1 MRGRWATA
9 CGRAGGRAVGQ
20 PRCVALIIIF
30 GPAWG
35 LGHGQGGNFMTRLL
49 GRQFDRRRR
58 RRRRRRVSV
67 HTLKKIGRKH
77 TIGNRSAAATQAET
91 VNRSEKRIEESQ
103 AKRSE
108 TRRTTADCSQLTTEI
123 ENSAEQSAKRRRRR
137 RSRHCCCCL
146 PSQRR
151 ERGNRDRLQSAC
163 PSPSSKPAATQR
175 AN

>member
-1 MRGRWATA
+1 M
-9 CGRAGGRAVGQ
+9 VGQ
-20 PRCVALIIIF
+20 PRCVPFIINF
-30 GPAWG
+30 
-35 LGHGQGGNFMTRLL
+35 LGEWAGDGQRKLYDATVGQAGGSST
-49 GRQFDRRRR
+49 GGDDCPHAQK
-58 RRRRRRVSV
+58 V
-67 HTLKKIGRKH
+67 GRKH

-91 VNRSEKRIEESQ
+91 VNRSEKRIEDSQ

-137 RSRHCCCCL
+137 RHCCCCCL

-163 PSPSSKPAATQR
+163 PSPSSKPAAQR